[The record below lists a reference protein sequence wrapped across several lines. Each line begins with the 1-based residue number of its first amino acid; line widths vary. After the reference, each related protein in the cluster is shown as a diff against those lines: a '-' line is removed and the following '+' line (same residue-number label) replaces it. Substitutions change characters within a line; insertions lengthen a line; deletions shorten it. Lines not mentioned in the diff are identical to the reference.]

1 MNNLTT
7 VLLWALMG
15 YLLGSF
21 PTGYVTVKLLR
32 GQDIRTLGS
41 GNIGGTNVGR
51 VMGKKWAV
59 IVTAI
64 DMLKGGAAV
73 MLCLWC
79 GGDSTVVATAAFFAV
94 LGHNFPLWLRFCGGK
109 GVATT
114 FGTLFFV
121 HLWLSGA
128 AILAAGALWLVIM
141 KSTRY
146 VSLASMAALFS
157 MGFFFMALKLPTAFV
172 SLAFALALLSAYRHR
187 ENIKRLLAGA
197 ENKVGAKK

>member
-1 MNNLTT
+1 MDNLS
-7 VLLWALMG
+7 VLLAWLAAG
-15 YLLGSF
+15 YLFGSF
-21 PTGYVTVKLLR
+21 PTGYAAVKLLR

-59 IVTAI
+59 IVTAV

-73 MLCLWC
+73 LLCRAF
-79 GGDSTVVATAAFFAV
+79 GGSSEAVALAAFGAV
-94 LGHNFPLWLRFCGGK
+94 CGHNYPVWLRFCGGK

-121 HLWLSGA
+121 QMWHSCAGV
-128 AILAAGALWLVIM
+128 LAAGALWLVIM

-146 VSLASMAALFS
+146 VSLASLAALCS
-157 MGFFFMALKLPTAFV
+157 MGVFFYFLRLPAAFV
-172 SLAFALALLSAYRHR
+172 VLAFVLTALSAWRHRSNIARLLSGT
-187 ENIKRLLAGA
+187 ENR
-197 ENKVGAKK
+197 VGQK